1 MKNPESLVHW
11 MKILISLYQVL
22 LYMDLFILRHGKAGK
37 SSGGPDD
44 ASREL
49 TRKGRDEIEGIAQ
62 WMKAREF
69 RFNLIASSPL
79 KRALETATI
88 IASALDQEDI
98 VATWDALAPG
108 GETGTVCSAVFQQ
121 GDDGA
126 VLIVGHEPQ
135 LSVLI
140 STIISGDANSSII
153 ISKGGLAKI
162 RNYSFRDRPSGEL
175 QWLLTSQQ
183 ILSMR

>member
-1 MKNPESLVHW
+1 
-11 MKILISLYQVL
+11 
-22 LYMDLFILRHGKAGK
+22 MDLFILRHGKAGK

-44 ASREL
+44 AAREL

-62 WMKAREF
+62 WMKAQEF

-79 KRALETATI
+79 KRALETATV
-88 IASALDQEDI
+88 IASVLDQIDI
-98 VATWDALAPG
+98 LATWDALAPG
-108 GETGTVCSAVFQQ
+108 GETDTVCSDVFQQ

-135 LSVLI
+135 LSALI
-140 STIISGDANSSII
+140 STIISGDTNSSIVM
-153 ISKGGLAKI
+153 SKGGLAKI
-162 RNYSFRDRPSGEL
+162 RNYSFRARPSGEL
-175 QWLLTSQQ
+175 QWFLTPQQ